1 MCQSVASFAV
11 ITAAGGDGCA
21 NVRHRAVRT
30 PDHGADTVGKRGDC
44 HNFIKKR
51 GRGSKA
57 AAPLS

>member
-44 HNFIKKR
+44 HNFNMKSGPR
-51 GRGSKA
+51 
-57 AAPLS
+57 L